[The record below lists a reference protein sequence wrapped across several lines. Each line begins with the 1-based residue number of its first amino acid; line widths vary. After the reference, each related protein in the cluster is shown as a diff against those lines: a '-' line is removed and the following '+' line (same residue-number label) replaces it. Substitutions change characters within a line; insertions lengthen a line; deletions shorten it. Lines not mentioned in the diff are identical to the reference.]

1 MKIREI
7 KKDEREQ
14 LSYFLY
20 EAIYQEDGE
29 ESLPFSVITQP
40 ELAIYVKNFGL
51 KKGDHCLVCE
61 IEGTL
66 VAAVWVRFIHGFGY
80 LDDQTPELA
89 LAVKKQYRQK
99 GIGTKLMKEML
110 EFLRKVPYK
119 QVSLAVQK
127 ENYAVKMY
135 SKLGFQI
142 VNETLEEYSM
152 IYLLAE

>member
-29 ESLPFSVITQP
+29 EPLPFSVIKQP

-66 VAAVWVRFIHGFGY
+66 VATVWVRFIHGFGY

-99 GIGTKLMKEML
+99 GIGTKLMNEML
-110 EFLRKVPYK
+110 KFLRKVPYK
-119 QVSLAVQK
+119 QVSLAVKK

-135 SKLGFQI
+135 QKLGFQI